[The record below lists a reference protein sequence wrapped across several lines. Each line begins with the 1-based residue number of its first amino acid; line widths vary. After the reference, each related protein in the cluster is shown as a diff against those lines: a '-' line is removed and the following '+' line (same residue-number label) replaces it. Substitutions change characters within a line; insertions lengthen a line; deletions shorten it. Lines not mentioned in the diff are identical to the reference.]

1 MAKTAYKRAARVA
14 DQIRMEIADILLRK
28 TKDLRLHAV
37 TVTDVDLTDDLRLA
51 RVYVTVLKTGEHEAE
66 EEVLSG
72 LAKAAGFI
80 RGELGRR
87 LCLRYSPALEFRK
100 DVSGSRGDRVLAL
113 LESVREEEESQKS
126 GESALES
133 HGEA

>member
-1 MAKTAYKRAARVA
+1 
-14 DQIRMEIADILLRK
+14 MEIADILLRK